1 MMSKEQTTESSTQ
14 VSAASLPRDWFL
26 PAIESDADVGGCL
39 DAVIT
44 ELQSRAQFIHA
55 IKVNLDQKLPNGT
68 DTITS
73 LGQKIRGMENTLR
86 FRLGI
91 LRPERPQAW
100 FRAPAVTTA
109 GPFSSTVINEA
120 VFAPFIV
127 ADADKLKNELSK
139 CFETGSNK
147 VYNFQDG
154 SPCLWR
160 TLLTLKWEH
169 ELICRLKAPFDLLR
183 LDVLPEQLP
192 ATFDSRAL
200 RAFLL
205 NVKNEIV
212 GIRLRLDGCFQQ
224 LMETS
229 IRFWEHQKTLRVDA
243 DPSAARKSQSN
254 PAADSVREELR
265 KRRATQAQF
274 LTPGDL
280 NALKFMGFR
289 ELPNQSDLRQRY
301 IELAKKL
308 HPDRFGGED
317 QSFKQLS
324 VSYNH
329 LLERLGA

>member
-1 MMSKEQTTESSTQ
+1 MSNQHPTEPQIQSI
-14 VSAASLPRDWFL
+14 AASLPRDWFL

-39 DAVIT
+39 DAVIS

-55 IKVNLDQKLPNGT
+55 IKSNLDQKLPGGA
-68 DTITS
+68 DTITG
-73 LGQKIRGMENTLR
+73 LGQKLRGLENTLR

-120 VFAPFIV
+120 VFAPFNP
-127 ADADKLKNELSK
+127 ADADKLKNELLK
-139 CFETGSNK
+139 CFESGSNK
-147 VYNFQDG
+147 IYSFQD
-154 SPCLWR
+154 SSSCLWR

-169 ELICRLKAPFDLLR
+169 ELICRLKSPFEHLR
-183 LDVLPEQLP
+183 LDVLPDGLP
-192 ATFDSRAL
+192 AKFESRAL

-205 NVKNEIV
+205 NVKNEII
-212 GIRLRLDGCFQQ
+212 GIRLRLDACFQQ

-229 IRFWEHQKTLRVDA
+229 VRFWEYQKTQRVEPD
-243 DPSAARKSQSN
+243 SHGTRKSQSN

-265 KRRATQAQF
+265 KRRATQAHF
-274 LTPGDL
+274 LTPGDI

-301 IELAKKL
+301 LELAKKL

-317 QSFKQLS
+317 HSFKELS